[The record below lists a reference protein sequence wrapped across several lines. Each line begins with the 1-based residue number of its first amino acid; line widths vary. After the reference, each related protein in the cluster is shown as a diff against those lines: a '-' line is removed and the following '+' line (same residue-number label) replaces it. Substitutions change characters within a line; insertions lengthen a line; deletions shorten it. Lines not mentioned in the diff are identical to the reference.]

1 MLLPLSKG
9 DTTIQFAGMKE
20 ISGINEAIFL
30 SVIFF
35 TVLVLFI
42 LVSVCRYVAIRRSH
56 SKAAKLFNEAVKQV
70 RMELRDQIFKTIVME
85 GAGLMAAFETEIRNI
100 EKLGILQPVF
110 RISGQPVML
119 EQNKSIIIFR
129 IVQEALHNVLKHAK
143 ATLVEMQVHF
153 DYDNVQVTIKDNG
166 KGFQGGF
173 GNTGRGLRNMRDRAR
188 VIGAD
193 FDLSSSDSRGTLI
206 MLTIPQNR

>member
-1 MLLPLSKG
+1 MLLSDLRV
-9 DTTIQFAGMKE
+9 TAQFQFQGMKE
-20 ISGINEAIFL
+20 ISGINEAILL
-30 SVIFF
+30 SVVFS

-56 SKAAKLFNEAVKQV
+56 SKAAKLYNEAVKQV
-70 RMELRDQIFKTIVME
+70 RMELRDQMFKTIVME
-85 GAGLMAAFETEIRNI
+85 RAGLMAALEAEIRNI

-110 RISGQPVML
+110 RISGQPVIL
-119 EQNKSIIIFR
+119 EENKSVIIFR
-129 IVQEALHNVLKHAK
+129 IAQEALHNVLKHAK

-166 KGFQGGF
+166 KGFPGGI
-173 GNTGRGLRNMRDRAR
+173 GNTGKGLRNMRDRAR

-193 FDLSSSDSRGTLI
+193 FNLSSSVSRGTLI